1 MVKRITIACL
11 LILSTQA
18 FAQENAPEP
27 SETTEKFGAW
37 TVRCVNQQGDAG
49 KACEVA
55 LAVQGQGGLIAQI
68 AVGNPKDGDNPLIVG
83 RTPLGVLVSEPVTIV
98 AQGDEAAKLTLPF
111 VTCLANGCLAQA
123 SVSGDDLGKLAARDT
138 GAVTFAERTGRK
150 VQINIPLAGLTD
162 ALTRIGLD
170 CGSGSCKPAE

>member
-1 MVKRITIACL
+1 MVKRAAVAFL
-11 LILSTQA
+11 LTLSTQA

-37 TVRCVNQQGDAG
+37 TVRCVNQQGDTG

-68 AVGNPKDGDNPLIVG
+68 AVGNPKGSEGPLIVG
-83 RTPLGVLVSEPVTIV
+83 RTPLGVLVSEPVAIA
-98 AQGDEAAKLTLPF
+98 AQDGEAAKITLPF

-123 SVSGDDLGKLAARDT
+123 SVSGDALGSLAGKETA
-138 GAVTFAERTGRK
+138 AVTFAERTGRK
-150 VQINIPLAGLTD
+150 VQINIPIAGLKD

-170 CGSGSCKPAE
+170 CSSGSCKSAE